1 MLAVFRKELN
11 AFFSS
16 LVGYV
21 VIGLFLTILGLF
33 MFVFNETSLLEY
45 GFATLDPFFGM
56 VPNVFI
62 FIIPAI
68 CMRAFAEERQS
79 GAIELLLTKPLREW
93 RIVLGKYLACFC
105 LVLFALLP
113 TVLYYLTMYQLA
125 QPVGNIDQGAILGS
139 YFGLVFL
146 ASAFVSIGLF
156 SSSLTS
162 NQIVSFLLAAA
173 LCFWMYFGFD
183 YMSTL
188 DAFFGSY
195 DAFIQSLGM
204 RDHFDSL
211 SRGLI
216 DTRDLVYFLSIT
228 AFFLMLTLLN
238 LERRKW

>member
-1 MLAVFRKELN
+1 MLAIFRKELN

-33 MFVFNETSLLEY
+33 MFVFNDTSLLEY
-45 GFATLDPFFGM
+45 GFATLDPFFGL

-62 FIIPAI
+62 LIIPAI
-68 CMRAFAEERQS
+68 CMRTFAEERQT
-79 GAIELLLTKPLREW
+79 GAIELLLTKPLKEW
-93 RIVLGKYLACFC
+93 RIVLGKFLACFS

-113 TVLYYLTMYQLA
+113 TVLYYFTMYQLA
-125 QPVGNIDQGAILGS
+125 QPVGNIDQGAIMGS

-146 ASAFVSIGLF
+146 AGAFVSIGLF
-156 SSSLTS
+156 ASSLTS

-183 YMSTL
+183 YISTL
-188 DAFFGSY
+188 DVFFGRS

-216 DTRDLVYFLSIT
+216 DTRDLVYFVSIT

>member
-162 NQIVSFLLAAA
+162 NQIVSFLLASA

-188 DAFFGSY
+188 DVFFGSY